1 MKRTTCLLCLCL
13 AIAGGS
19 AADAAVVQ
27 WLYTAEVPVRSQ
39 SAGERERAGRAA
51 LAELLTRLTGLA
63 PLPVD
68 PALATALAE
77 PDRFYARFEYGRIER
92 EPGASPGVAPP
103 LRLVFHFDP
112 SSVLRLLR
120 DAGLPVW
127 AADRPRTLAW
137 VVLERDGERR
147 LLSATSPEDAPIADS
162 LRRRARERGLELSL
176 PLMDLEDSALSPAA
190 AWGLF
195 WEDINAAS
203 ARYAPDLVLVGRVRE
218 QPGGGWHSV
227 WDLRALGAVTPVRL
241 YDMPLASA
249 SSQRILE
256 GETLFDAVRRSGPT
270 PAALAAAAVDT
281 VAATLAQRFAVQ
293 GQLGAI
299 DAVVRN
305 AQTPGRYAALLA
317 YLQSREYIE
326 RVHVVAVRP
335 DAIGLRLHSR
345 SSPAQLGELLAMG
358 NALAATVDTA
368 PEADRLQLVWQGT
381 P

>member
-13 AIAGGS
+13 AIAGGR
-19 AADAAVVQ
+19 AAHAAVVQ

-68 PALATALAE
+68 PALSTALAE
-77 PDRFYARFEYGRIER
+77 PDRFYARFEYGRM
-92 EPGASPGVAPP
+92 EPGTSASATPP

-112 SSVLRLLR
+112 SSVLGLLR

-137 VVLERDGERR
+137 VVLERSGERR
-147 LLSATSPEDAPIADS
+147 LLSAADPEDAAIADS

-176 PLMDLEDSALSPAA
+176 PLMDLMDSALSPAA

-203 ARYAPDLVLVGRVRE
+203 ARYAPDLVLVGRIRK

-227 WDLRALGAVTPVRL
+227 WDLRSLGAATPVRL

-270 PAALAAAAVDT
+270 PAALATAAVDT

-299 DAVVRN
+299 AAVVSN
-305 AQTPGRYAALLA
+305 AQTPRRYAALLA

-326 RVHVVAVRP
+326 RVSVVAVRP

-345 SSPAQLGELLAMG
+345 STPAQLGELLAMG
-358 NALAATVDTA
+358 NALAATIDPA
-368 PEADRLQLVWQGT
+368 PEADRLQLVWQGA

>member
-13 AIAGGS
+13 AIAGGG
-19 AADAAVVQ
+19 AAHAAVVQ

-39 SAGERERAGRAA
+39 SAGERARAGRAA

-68 PALATALAE
+68 PALATALAA
-77 PDRFYARFEYGRIER
+77 PDRFYARFEYGRV
-92 EPGASPGVAPP
+92 EPGTSASAAPP

-112 SSVLRLLR
+112 SSVLQLLR

-127 AADRPRTLAW
+127 AADRPSTLAW
-137 VVLERDGERR
+137 VVLERSGERH
-147 LLSATSPEDAPIADS
+147 LLSAAYPEDAAIADS
-162 LRRRARERGLELSL
+162 LRHRARERGLELSL
-176 PLMDLEDSALSPAA
+176 PLMDLRDSALTPAA

-195 WEDINAAS
+195 WEDINAVS
-203 ARYAPDLVLVGRVRE
+203 ARYAPDLVLVGRIRK

-227 WDLRALGAVTPVRL
+227 WDLRALGAATPVRL

-270 PAALAAAAVDT
+270 PAALATAAVDT

-299 DAVVRN
+299 AAVVRN
-305 AQTPGRYAALLA
+305 AQTPARYAALLA

-326 RVHVVAVRP
+326 RVHVVAVQP

-345 SSPAQLGELLAMG
+345 STPAQLGELLAMG
-358 NALAATVDTA
+358 NALAATIDPA
-368 PEADRLQLVWQGT
+368 PEADRLQLVWQGA

>member
-1 MKRTTCLLCLCL
+1 MKRTTCLLCLCW
-13 AIAGGS
+13 AVAGVT
-19 AADAAVVQ
+19 ADAAVVQ

-39 SAGERERAGRAA
+39 SAGERARAASGA
-51 LAELLTRLTGLA
+51 LAELLTRLTGLS

-68 PALATALAE
+68 PMLTAALSA
-77 PDRFYARFEYGRIER
+77 PDRFYARYEYGRGER
-92 EPGASPGVAPP
+92 SAGTNADATPQ

-120 DAGLPVW
+120 EAGLPVW
-127 AADRPRTLAW
+127 AADRPSVLAW
-137 VVLERDGERR
+137 IVLEQGGERR
-147 LLSATSPEDAPIADS
+147 LIAETDPVGGAVADG
-162 LRRRARERGLELSL
+162 LRRRARARGLELAV
-176 PLMDLEDSALSPAA
+176 PLMDLRDSALSPAA

-203 ARYAPDLVLVGRVRE
+203 ARYAPDLVLVGRIR
-218 QPGGGWHSV
+218 QQDGSGWRSV
-227 WDLRALGAVTPVRL
+227 WDLRAQGAAAPLRL
-241 YDMPLASA
+241 YDLPVAGPRT
-249 SSQRILE
+249 QRILA
-256 GETLFDAVRRSGPT
+256 GETLFDAFRRSGPT

-281 VAATLAQRFAVQ
+281 VASTLAQRFAVH

-305 AQTPGRYAALLA
+305 AQTPGRYAALMA

-326 RVHVVAVRP
+326 RVDVVAVRP

-345 SSPAQLGELLAMG
+345 SSPAQLGELLGMG
-358 NALAATVDTA
+358 SALAPTVDAA
-368 PEADRLQLVWQGT
+368 PEADRLQLVWQGA